1 MVKSKGI
8 IKKGSGW
15 IWANGRT
22 RFFFFFFFF
31 RLAHGWLDLMERCCF
46 SFDLF
51 TKRKDLMDRWWSAD
65 DAFLADDA
73 KRCHSDI
80 HPRPTPGGGC
90 TRIPKFYYLPTS
102 SFSFFFFFSLD
113 VTIGLRIYSQSV
125 PQIVGFAITKL
136 HKNVMEISCRLLY
149 RCQKDE
155 GEKNKIPEEMHLS
168 GGFFFKHFSFYEIDT
183 DRLRVWTLD
192 SEGGRW

>member
-1 MVKSKGI
+1 MGQ
-8 IKKGSGW
+8 
-15 IWANGRT
+15 WAHALL
-22 RFFFFFFFF
+22 FFFFLLSFGSRLTGSDGKMLFFI
-31 RLAHGWLDLMERCCF
+31 RLVHEKEGLDGPLMVCGRCL
-46 SFDLF
+46 SG
-51 TKRKDLMDRWWSAD
+51 R
-65 DAFLADDA
+65 
-73 KRCHSDI
+73 RCETMPLGYPPSPD
-80 HPRPTPGGGC
+80 PGGRLY
-90 TRIPKFYYLPTS
+90 TDPEILLLANKLLF
-102 SFSFFFFFSLD
+102 FFFFFSLD